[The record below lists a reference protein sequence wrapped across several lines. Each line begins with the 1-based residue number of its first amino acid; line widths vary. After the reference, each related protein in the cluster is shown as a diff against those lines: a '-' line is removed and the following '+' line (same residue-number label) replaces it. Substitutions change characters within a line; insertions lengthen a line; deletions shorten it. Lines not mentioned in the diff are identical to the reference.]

1 MMRLRT
7 TTKEKNGVIKT
18 RQIFESLNEQ
28 EARAETKSTQI
39 RKKSKNRESV
49 IIPGLNSSSS

>member
-1 MMRLRT
+1 MIEEKKMMRLR

-28 EARAETKSTQI
+28 EARAETK
-39 RKKSKNRESV
+39 KVPK
-49 IIPGLNSSSS
+49 

>member
-28 EARAETKSTQI
+28 EARAETK
-39 RKKSKNRESV
+39 KVPK
-49 IIPGLNSSSS
+49 